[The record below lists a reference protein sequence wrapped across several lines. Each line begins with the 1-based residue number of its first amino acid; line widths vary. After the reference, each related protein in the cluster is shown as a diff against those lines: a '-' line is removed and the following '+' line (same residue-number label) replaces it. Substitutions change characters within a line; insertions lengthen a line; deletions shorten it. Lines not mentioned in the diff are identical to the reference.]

1 LSENLTEAAK
11 TQLSLID
18 TNPGNFVPQENKASE
33 EKTTETEK
41 KDTETTN
48 KENNYEDVLS

>member
-48 KENNYEDVLS
+48 KENDYEDVLS